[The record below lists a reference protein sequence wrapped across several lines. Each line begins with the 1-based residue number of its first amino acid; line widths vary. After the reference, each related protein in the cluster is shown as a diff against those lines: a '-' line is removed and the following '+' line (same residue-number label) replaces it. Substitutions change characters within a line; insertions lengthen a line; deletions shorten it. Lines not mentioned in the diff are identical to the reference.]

1 MTNKSNSNIN
11 CSFCGQVETEE
22 LKVIKG
28 PSAFICEHCVSLCSN
43 IIETTTKE
51 EKIEEVNNVKHNLPK
66 PTEISRFLDER
77 VVGQESAKMTLSVAV
92 YNHYKRL
99 LNLETNSSNDTRID
113 KSNIL
118 LAGPTGS
125 GKTFLL
131 QTIANCLDVPF
142 AMSDATSLTES
153 GYVGDD
159 VENILLRLLQ
169 SADFD
174 VEKAQKG
181 IVYIDEIDKIS
192 RKSSSPSITR
202 DVSGEGVQQAL
213 LKIIEGTV
221 SNVPVKGGRKNP
233 SQEMV
238 EMDTSNIL
246 FIVGGAFE
254 GIQDIINLRLNK
266 KEIGFNAGSQLS
278 DLSKENYHHL
288 ITPTDLTTYGIIPEM
303 IGRLPIIATLDH
315 LTEEAM
321 VDILTKPKNAII
333 KQFQRL
339 FEIDNLELEFTEE
352 ALLLIAREALEKKT
366 GARALRSTL
375 ESILLLPS
383 YHLPLKENKR
393 VTIDANY
400 INSKNFSELI
410 LEEIETEKEFEE
422 EQTQS
427 KNVAAE

>member
-1 MTNKSNSNIN
+1 MSVN
-11 CSFCGQVETEE
+11 CSFCGKVETPE

-28 PSAFICEHCVSLCSN
+28 PSAFICEHCIHMCSN
-43 IIETTTKE
+43 IIEQTSEKKKEDAMQQTK
-51 EKIEEVNNVKHNLPK
+51 NTLPK
-66 PTEISRFLDER
+66 PTEISSFLDDH
-77 VVGQESAKMTLSVAV
+77 VIGQENAKMTLSVAV

-99 LNLETNSSNDTRID
+99 LNLDSPGPSSTKIE

-131 QTIANCLDVPF
+131 QTIANYLDVPF

-169 SADFD
+169 AADFD
-174 VEKAQKG
+174 VEKAERG
-181 IVYIDEIDKIS
+181 IIYIDEIDKIS
-192 RKSSSPSITR
+192 RKSSNPSITR

-213 LKIIEGTV
+213 LKIIEGTI

-233 SQEMV
+233 SQDMV

-254 GIQDIINLRLNK
+254 GIQGIIDQRLNV
-266 KEIGFNAGSQLS
+266 KEIGFNTESKLS
-278 DLSKENYHHL
+278 EEASHNYHHL
-288 ITPTDLTTYGIIPEM
+288 ITPTDLTTFGIIPEL

-315 LTEEAM
+315 LTEKAM
-321 VDILTKPKNAII
+321 MEILTKPKNAII
-333 KQFQRL
+333 KQFKRL
-339 FEIDNLELEFTEE
+339 FEIDNLELEFTED
-352 ALLLIAREALEKKT
+352 ALQLIAKEALEKKT

-375 ESILLLPS
+375 ENILLLPS

-393 VTIDANY
+393 VTIDVNY
-400 INSKNFSELI
+400 IMSKNFSEII
-410 LEEIETEKEFEE
+410 LEEIEKEVAEERAEKNL
-422 EQTQS
+422 
-427 KNVAAE
+427 KAE